1 MIRSVL
7 AIASGAVLGALL
19 RWGISAQLNR
29 LFPAIPPGTVVAN
42 WLGAY
47 LVGLIA
53 GLFVVNPHWLPEWRL
68 FILTGFLGALTTFST
83 LSLEVV
89 SLLQL
94 QRYGTALLAVALHLF
109 GSLLLT
115 AAGFATARWLG

>member
-1 MIRSVL
+1 MIKSVV

-19 RWGISAQLNR
+19 RWSFAAQLNR

-53 GLFVVNPHWLPEWRL
+53 GLFVANPHWLPEWRL
-68 FILTGFLGALTTFST
+68 FIFTGFLGALTTFST
-83 LSLEVV
+83 FSLEVV

-94 QRYGTALLAVALHLF
+94 QRYGAALLAVSLHLF

-115 AAGFATARWLG
+115 IAGFTTARWLG